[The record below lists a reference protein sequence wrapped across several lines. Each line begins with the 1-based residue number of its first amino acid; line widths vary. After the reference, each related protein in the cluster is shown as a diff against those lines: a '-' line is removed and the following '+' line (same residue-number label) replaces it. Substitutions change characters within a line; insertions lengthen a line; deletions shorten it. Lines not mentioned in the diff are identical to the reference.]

1 MQLTKEQ
8 RFSIVS
14 SLIFLIGFTGLLLIF
29 GFSSPF
35 PPPEEEGILINF
47 GDMETGSGQ
56 IEPRPAAQPEIIE
69 STPKET
75 TPPPK
80 TVESKNNVEEVMNQD
95 FEEAAALA
103 EKKRIEKEKQE
114 ELKKQKE
121 AEEQERIRQEELERQ
136 RLEEAERQRKL
147 EQQRILQERAKSAFT
162 GKNPAGDNTGEGDA
176 GGQGNQGNPE
186 GDINSKNRVGGT
198 TGGNGISFSLSGRSS
213 QSLPKPEYLSQ
224 SEGKV
229 VVEVTVDQNGNVL
242 KVKAGAKG
250 TTTTDKLLQQ
260 AAEKAALKAKFDV
273 NKDAPPQQV
282 GTITYHFVL
291 Q

>member
-14 SLIFLIGFTGLLLIF
+14 SLIFLIGFAGLLLIF

-69 STPKET
+69 SVPKET

-80 TVESKNNVEEVMNQD
+80 PVESQDNVEEVMNQD

-103 EKKRIEKEKQE
+103 EKKRIEKKKQE
-114 ELKKQKE
+114 DLKKQKE

-147 EQQRILQERAKSAFT
+147 EQQRLLQERAKSAFT

-242 KVKAGAKG
+242 KAKAGAKG
-250 TTTTDKLLQQ
+250 TTTTDKLLHQ
-260 AAEKAALKAKFDV
+260 AAEKAALKASFDV